1 MGQCQS
7 LHKGPRRRGPQGK
20 PWQDTE
26 SDLGDQIR
34 GYGVKSVVTEQ
45 RYRPAQQG
53 SPPIPVKQQNR
64 LGDSGESMKTVRRH
78 MSAGQKTKSDLRAEM
93 PVQHRW
99 GPVEHF
105 VETKGGKGVW
115 RRTTPQNYGE
125 YEPRAPWTFEAD
137 SRPVYDIVPRP
148 RAPWEADSR
157 PVYDSVP

>member
-7 LHKGPRRRGPQGK
+7 LPKGPRRRGPQGK

-53 SPPIPVKQQNR
+53 SPPIPVEPS
-64 LGDSGESMKTVRRH
+64 LESRR
-78 MSAGQKTKSDLRAEM
+78 AANPERY
-93 PVQHRW
+93 

-105 VETKGGKGVW
+105 VVTNGVW
-115 RRTTPQNYGE
+115 RRIPVEQKYRPAEHGSKPIPVYDARDYG
-125 YEPRAPWTFEAD
+125 D
-137 SRPVYDIVPRP
+137 HVYDIVPR
-148 RAPWEADSR
+148 
-157 PVYDSVP
+157 

>member
-7 LHKGPRRRGPQGK
+7 LPKGPRRRGPQGK

-45 RYRPAQQG
+45 RYRLAQQG
-53 SPPIPVKQQNR
+53 SPPIAEQQNR

-78 MSAGQKTKSDLRAEM
+78 MSAGQKTKSDLGAEM
-93 PVQHRW
+93 PVEQRY

-105 VETKGGKGVW
+105 VVTNGVW
-115 RRTTPQNYGE
+115 RRIPVEQKYRPAEHGSKPIPVYDARDYG
-125 YEPRAPWTFEAD
+125 D
-137 SRPVYDIVPRP
+137 HVYDIVPR
-148 RAPWEADSR
+148 
-157 PVYDSVP
+157 